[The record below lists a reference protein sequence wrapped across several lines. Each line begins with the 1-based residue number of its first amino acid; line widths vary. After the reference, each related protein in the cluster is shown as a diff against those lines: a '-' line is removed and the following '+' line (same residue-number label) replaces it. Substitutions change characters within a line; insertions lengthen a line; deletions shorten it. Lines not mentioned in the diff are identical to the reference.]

1 MVAAVS
7 FRDVAIGIVEIPL
20 AARGTSIVARSSLRV
35 KTELGH
41 EASADVVEMEI
52 AADAELCEMKFVRA
66 ENFAGAADGV
76 VLGMMKIVDVI
87 GVDANFRSEEFR
99 VEGEVFGAGVAVE
112 PGEIGEG
119 ERFGLGGL
127 IFLRGLS
134 SRRSGS

>member
-52 AADAELCEMKFVRA
+52 AADAE
-66 ENFAGAADGV
+66 
-76 VLGMMKIVDVI
+76 
-87 GVDANFRSEEFR
+87 FRSEEFR

-119 ERFGLGGL
+119 ERFGPGGL
-127 IFLRGLS
+127 IILRGLS